1 MNRRMQIRW
10 KLITIIVLAALLA
23 FLLLIF
29 KDRSE
34 PEYVGEMVFTE
45 EMQILTNKSAEL
57 LKTDPKEVRQEIG
70 EYTKEEDWYEAF
82 DQFLTYHE
90 LDQKIC
96 RETIGIIGGEAV
108 VHKPELARAQVLTV
122 EAKVYSCA
130 SDEFEQLSYT
140 NVIAY
145 RMEDTLLAIREKL
158 PDPVVFPE
166 AYLEEADENGIQF
179 FYRGCELYHPCAQKQ
194 ESEQIV
200 TLGFRGEELVSYE
213 EDGEIISG
221 KTLQVTEQAVTLEEQ
236 VEILFGEV
244 CEGYYQKEEVRSSN
258 TDEIPIGYAFTD
270 YLIKDGK
277 ICAFLILPKE
287 QMEYIRVAIWQ
298 SDYRGLYHKEIIL
311 QSSEELTLSYMKNGE
326 KKEEPLPAGKKL
338 VLSQDADYL
347 KEGMLKVVNPTNSG
361 KTDLLSV
368 HRNQGV
374 PSYRGNFEIHKTEDG
389 LLLINELLLEEYLY
403 AVVPSEMP
411 STYPAE
417 SLKAQAVC
425 ARTYSYG
432 YLEHAGLPAL
442 GAHVDD
448 SVNYQVYNNIMEKKS
463 STDAVR
469 QTEGELLLQ
478 DGKPITAYYY
488 STSCG
493 YGSDDRIWKEEG
505 ESAAPYLRS
514 VHIAQDKNQDIN
526 KESQEKL
533 IQMDPLKENKE
544 QTDAAQ
550 IDELQEKNEQPVV
563 NHQDNQQDN
572 LQKNSEQKIKE
583 TIDNNQNDLTQ
594 EEAIREYLTT
604 VHEEDYE
611 KDEPWYRWSYT
622 VKDFDT
628 NLLKKKLQERGI
640 SFTDFKKVKDME
652 IIRRAAGGSAEIL
665 VITTDQGEIPV
676 EGEYEIRYVLNQGG
690 GVIRQDDSPYAL
702 STILPSAYFVMD
714 LQMGKKGVTGF
725 SLSGG
730 GFGHGVGMS
739 QNAAKSMAQSGKTY
753 EEILAMFYRDCQLA
767 KKY

>member
-10 KLITIIVLAALLA
+10 KLIIIFVLAALFA
-23 FLLLIF
+23 FLLF
-29 KDRSE
+29 FYKERSE
-34 PEYVGEMVFTE
+34 PEYVGEMVFTGN
-45 EMQILTNKSAEL
+45 MQILTDKSAEL
-57 LKTDPKEVRQEIG
+57 LKTDPEAVREEIG

-90 LDQKIC
+90 LDRQIC
-96 RETIGIIGGEAV
+96 KETIGIIGGKDF
-108 VHKPELARAQVLTV
+108 VHKPELAKGQVLTV
-122 EAKVYSCA
+122 DGTVYSYV
-130 SDEFEQLSYT
+130 SNGFDQLSYR
-140 NVIAY
+140 NVVAY
-145 RMEDTLLAIREKL
+145 RMENTLLAIREKL
-158 PDPVVFPE
+158 SDPVVFRE
-166 AYLEEADENGIQF
+166 AYLEEADESGIQF
-179 FYRGCELYHPCAQKQ
+179 FYRGCGLYHPCAQKQ
-194 ESEQIV
+194 GAEQIV
-200 TLGFRGEELVSYE
+200 TLAFQGEELVSYE

-236 VEILFGEV
+236 GEIPFGEV

-287 QMEYIRVAIWQ
+287 QMEYIRVAIQQ

-311 QSSEELTLSYMKNGE
+311 QSSEELTLSYLENGE

-338 VLSQDADYL
+338 VLSQDTDYL

-374 PSYRGNFEIHKTEDG
+374 PSYRGNFEIHKTEEG

-432 YLEHAGLPAL
+432 YLDHAGLPAL

-469 QTEGELLLQ
+469 QTGGELLLQ

-493 YGSDDRIWKEEG
+493 YGTDDRIWKEQG
-505 ESAAPYLRS
+505 DSAAPYLRS
-514 VHIAQDKNQDIN
+514 VHIAREDSQKNLEQKTN
-526 KESQEKL
+526 KDTDNKLNDL
-533 IQMDPLKENKE
+533 IQE
-544 QTDAAQ
+544 
-550 IDELQEKNEQPVV
+550 
-563 NHQDNQQDN
+563 
-572 LQKNSEQKIKE
+572 E
-583 TIDNNQNDLTQ
+583 TLRD
-594 EEAIREYLTT
+594 YLTA

-611 KDEPWYRWSYT
+611 KEEPWYRWSYT
-622 VKDFDT
+622 VKDIDID
-628 NLLKKKLQERGI
+628 LLKKKLQERGI

-652 IIRRAAGGSAEIL
+652 ITRRAAGGSAGAL

-676 EGEYEIRYVLNQGG
+676 EEEYEIRYVLNQGG
-690 GVIRQDDSPYAL
+690 GVIRQDGSAYEL
-702 STILPSAYFVMD
+702 STILPSAYFVID
-714 LQMGKKGVTGF
+714 LQKGKKGITGF
-725 SLSGG
+725 TLSGG

-739 QNAAKSMAQSGKTY
+739 QNAAKAMAQSGKTY
-753 EEILAMFYRDCQLA
+753 EEILAMFYRNCQLA

>member
-10 KLITIIVLAALLA
+10 KLIIIFVLAALLA
-23 FLLLIF
+23 FLLF
-29 KDRSE
+29 FYKERSE
-34 PEYVGEMVFTE
+34 PEYVGEMVFTGD
-45 EMQILTNKSAEL
+45 MQILTDKSAEL
-57 LKTDPKEVRQEIG
+57 LKTDPEAVREEIG

-90 LDQKIC
+90 LDRQIC
-96 RETIGIIGGEAV
+96 KETIGIIGGKDF
-108 VHKPELARAQVLTV
+108 VHKPELAKGQVLTV
-122 EAKVYSCA
+122 DGTVYSYV
-130 SDEFEQLSYT
+130 SNGFDQLSYR
-140 NVIAY
+140 NVVAY
-145 RMEDTLLAIREKL
+145 RMENTLLAIREKL
-158 PDPVVFPE
+158 PDPVVFSE
-166 AYLEEADENGIQF
+166 AYLEEADESGIQF
-179 FYRGCELYHPCAQKQ
+179 FYRGCELYHPCTQKQ
-194 ESEQIV
+194 GSEQIV
-200 TLGFRGEELVSYE
+200 TLAFKGSELVSYE

-236 VEILFGEV
+236 GTIPFGER

-287 QMEYIRVAIWQ
+287 QMEYIRVAIQQ
-298 SDYRGLYHKEIIL
+298 SDYRGLYHKEVIL
-311 QSSEELTLSYMKNGE
+311 QSSEELILSYLENGE
-326 KKEEPLPAGKKL
+326 RKEEPLPAGEKL
-338 VLSQDADYL
+338 ILSQDADYL
-347 KEGMLKVVNPTNSG
+347 KEGMVKVVNPTNSG

-374 PSYRGNFEIHKTEDG
+374 PSYRGNFEIHKTEEG

-469 QTEGELLLQ
+469 QTGGELLLQ

-493 YGSDDRIWKEEG
+493 YGTDDRIWKEQG
-505 ESAAPYLRS
+505 DSAAPYLRS
-514 VHIAQDKNQDIN
+514 VHIAREDSQKNLEQKTNEDTDN
-526 KESQEKL
+526 KLNDL
-533 IQMDPLKENKE
+533 IQE
-544 QTDAAQ
+544 
-550 IDELQEKNEQPVV
+550 
-563 NHQDNQQDN
+563 
-572 LQKNSEQKIKE
+572 E
-583 TIDNNQNDLTQ
+583 TLRD
-594 EEAIREYLTT
+594 YLTA

-611 KDEPWYRWSYT
+611 KEEPWYRWSYT
-622 VKDFDT
+622 VKDIDID
-628 NLLKKKLQERGI
+628 LLKKKLQERGI

-652 IIRRAAGGSAEIL
+652 ITRRAAGGSAGAL

-676 EGEYEIRYVLNQGG
+676 EEEYEIRYVLNQGG
-690 GVIRQDDSPYAL
+690 GVIRQDGSAYEL
-702 STILPSAYFVMD
+702 STILPSAYFVID
-714 LQMGKKGVTGF
+714 LQKGKKGITGF
-725 SLSGG
+725 TLSGG

-739 QNAAKSMAQSGKTY
+739 QNAAKAMAQSGKTY
-753 EEILAMFYRDCQLA
+753 EEILAMFYRNCQLA

>member
-10 KLITIIVLAALLA
+10 KLITILVLAALLA
-23 FLLLIF
+23 FLLLVF

-34 PEYVGEMVFTE
+34 PEYVGEMVFTG
-45 EMQILTNKSAEL
+45 EMQILTDKSAEL
-57 LKTDPKEVRQEIG
+57 LKTDPEEVRQEIG

-108 VHKPELARAQVLTV
+108 VHKPELAKGQVLTV
-122 EAKVYSCA
+122 DATVYSCV
-130 SDEFEQLSYT
+130 SEGIEQLSYT
-140 NVIAY
+140 NVVAY
-145 RMEDTLLAIREKL
+145 RMEDTLLALREKL
-158 PDPVVFPE
+158 PDPVVFSE
-166 AYLEEADENGIQF
+166 AYLEEADESGIQF

-194 ESEQIV
+194 GSEQIV
-200 TLGFRGEELVSYE
+200 TLAFKGSELVSYE

-236 VEILFGEV
+236 GTIPFGER

-277 ICAFLILPKE
+277 IYAFLILPKE
-287 QMEYIRVAIWQ
+287 QMEYIRVAIQQ

-311 QSSEELTLSYMKNGE
+311 QSSEELILSYLENGE
-326 KKEEPLPAGKKL
+326 RKEEPLPAGEKL
-338 VLSQDADYL
+338 ILSQDADYL
-347 KEGMLKVVNPTNSG
+347 KEGMVKVVNPTNSG

-374 PSYRGNFEIHKTEDG
+374 PSYRGNFEIHKTEEG

-493 YGSDDRIWKEEG
+493 YGADDRIWKKEG

-514 VHIAQDKNQDIN
+514 VHIAQQENT
-526 KESQEKL
+526 ESQK
-533 IQMDPLKENKE
+533 NNE

-550 IDELQEKNEQPVV
+550 IDELQKKREQSVG
-563 NHQDNQQDN
+563 NQQDDS
-572 LQKNSEQKIKE
+572 QKNLEQKNNE
-583 TIDNNQNDLTQ
+583 DTDNKRNDLTQ
-594 EEAIREYLTT
+594 EEALREYLTT

-611 KDEPWYRWSYT
+611 KEEPWYRWSYT
-622 VKDFDT
+622 VKDFDVD
-628 NLLKKKLQERGI
+628 LLKKKLQERGI

-652 IIRRAAGGSAEIL
+652 ISVRAEGGSARIL
-665 VITTDQGEIPV
+665 VITTDHGEIPV

-690 GVIRQDDSPYAL
+690 KVIRQDESAYAL

-714 LQMGKKGVTGF
+714 LQKGKKGITGF
-725 SLSGG
+725 TLSGG

-739 QNAAKSMAQSGKTY
+739 QNAARAMAQSGKTY
-753 EEILAMFYRDCQLA
+753 EQILAMFYWDCQLA

>member
-10 KLITIIVLAALLA
+10 KLIIIFVLAALLA
-23 FLLLIF
+23 FLLF
-29 KDRSE
+29 FYKERSE
-34 PEYVGEMVFTE
+34 PEYVGEMVFTGD
-45 EMQILTNKSAEL
+45 MQILTDKSAEI
-57 LKTDPKEVRQEIG
+57 LKTDPEAVREEIG

-90 LDQKIC
+90 LDRQIC
-96 RETIGIIGGEAV
+96 KETIGIIGGKDF
-108 VHKPELARAQVLTV
+108 VHKPELAKGQVLIVDGT
-122 EAKVYSCA
+122 VYSYV
-130 SDEFEQLSYT
+130 SNGFDQLSYR
-140 NVIAY
+140 NVVAY
-145 RMEDTLLAIREKL
+145 RMENTLLAIREKL
-158 PDPVVFPE
+158 SDPVVFRE
-166 AYLEEADENGIQF
+166 AYLEEADESGIQF
-179 FYRGCELYHPCAQKQ
+179 FYRGCGLYHPCAQKQ
-194 ESEQIV
+194 GAEQIV
-200 TLGFRGEELVSYE
+200 TLAFQGEELVSYE

-236 VEILFGEV
+236 GAIPFGEV

-258 TDEIPIGYAFTD
+258 MDEIPIGYAFTD

-287 QMEYIRVAIWQ
+287 QMEYIRVAIQQ

-311 QSSEELTLSYMKNGE
+311 QSSEELALSYLENGE

-338 VLSQDADYL
+338 VLPQDTDYL

-469 QTEGELLLQ
+469 QTGGELLLQ

-493 YGSDDRIWKEEG
+493 YGTDDRIWKEEG

-514 VHIAQDKNQDIN
+514 VHIAREDSQKNLEQKTNEDTDN
-526 KESQEKL
+526 KLNDL
-533 IQMDPLKENKE
+533 IQE
-544 QTDAAQ
+544 
-550 IDELQEKNEQPVV
+550 
-563 NHQDNQQDN
+563 
-572 LQKNSEQKIKE
+572 E
-583 TIDNNQNDLTQ
+583 TLRD
-594 EEAIREYLTT
+594 YLTA

-611 KDEPWYRWSYT
+611 KEEPWYRWSYT
-622 VKDFDT
+622 VKDIDID
-628 NLLKKKLQERGI
+628 LLKKKLQERGI

-652 IIRRAAGGSAEIL
+652 ITRRAAGGSAGAL

-676 EGEYEIRYVLNQGG
+676 EEEYEIRYVLNQGG
-690 GVIRQDDSPYAL
+690 GVIRQDGSAYEL
-702 STILPSAYFVMD
+702 STILPSAYFVID
-714 LQMGKKGVTGF
+714 LQKGKKGITGF
-725 SLSGG
+725 TLSGG

-739 QNAAKSMAQSGKTY
+739 QNAAKAMAQSGKTY
-753 EEILAMFYRDCQLA
+753 EEILAMFYRNCQLA

>member
-1 MNRRMQIRW
+1 MQIRW
-10 KLITIIVLAALLA
+10 KLIIIFVLAALLA
-23 FLLLIF
+23 FLLF
-29 KDRSE
+29 FYKERSE
-34 PEYVGEMVFTE
+34 PEYVGEMVFTGD
-45 EMQILTNKSAEL
+45 MQILTDKSAEL
-57 LKTDPKEVRQEIG
+57 LKTDPEAVREEIG

-90 LDQKIC
+90 LDRQIC
-96 RETIGIIGGEAV
+96 KETIGIIGGKDF
-108 VHKPELARAQVLTV
+108 VHKPELAKGQVLTV
-122 EAKVYSCA
+122 DGTVYSYV
-130 SDEFEQLSYT
+130 SNGFDQLSYR
-140 NVIAY
+140 NVVAY
-145 RMEDTLLAIREKL
+145 RMENTLLAIREKL
-158 PDPVVFPE
+158 SDPVVFRE
-166 AYLEEADENGIQF
+166 AYLEEADESGIQF
-179 FYRGCELYHPCAQKQ
+179 FYRGCGLYHPCAQKQ
-194 ESEQIV
+194 GAEQIV
-200 TLGFRGEELVSYE
+200 TLAFQGEELVSYE

-236 VEILFGEV
+236 GAIPFGEV

-258 TDEIPIGYAFTD
+258 MDEIPIGYAFTD

-287 QMEYIRVAIWQ
+287 QMEYIRVAIQQ

-311 QSSEELTLSYMKNGE
+311 QSSEELALSYLENGE

-338 VLSQDADYL
+338 VLPQDTDYL

-469 QTEGELLLQ
+469 QTGGELLLQ

-493 YGSDDRIWKEEG
+493 YGTDDRIWKEEG

-514 VHIAQDKNQDIN
+514 VHIAREDSQKNLEQKTNEDTDN
-526 KESQEKL
+526 KLNDL
-533 IQMDPLKENKE
+533 IQE
-544 QTDAAQ
+544 
-550 IDELQEKNEQPVV
+550 
-563 NHQDNQQDN
+563 
-572 LQKNSEQKIKE
+572 E
-583 TIDNNQNDLTQ
+583 TLRD
-594 EEAIREYLTT
+594 YLTA

-611 KDEPWYRWSYT
+611 KEEPWYRWSYT
-622 VKDFDT
+622 VKDIDID
-628 NLLKKKLQERGI
+628 LLKKKLQERGI

-652 IIRRAAGGSAEIL
+652 ITRRAAGGSAGAL

-676 EGEYEIRYVLNQGG
+676 EEEYEIRYVLNQGG
-690 GVIRQDDSPYAL
+690 GVIRQDGSAYEL
-702 STILPSAYFVMD
+702 STILPSAYFVID
-714 LQMGKKGVTGF
+714 LQKGKKGITGF
-725 SLSGG
+725 TLSGG

-739 QNAAKSMAQSGKTY
+739 QNAAKAMAQSGKTY
-753 EEILAMFYRDCQLA
+753 EEILAMFYRNCQLA

>member
-10 KLITIIVLAALLA
+10 KLIIIFVLAALLA
-23 FLLLIF
+23 FLLF
-29 KDRSE
+29 FYKERSE
-34 PEYVGEMVFTE
+34 PEYVGEMVFTGD
-45 EMQILTNKSAEL
+45 MQILTDKSAEI
-57 LKTDPKEVRQEIG
+57 LKTDPEAVREEIG

-90 LDQKIC
+90 LDRQIC
-96 RETIGIIGGEAV
+96 KETIGIIGGKDF
-108 VHKPELARAQVLTV
+108 VHKPELAKGQVLTV
-122 EAKVYSCA
+122 DGTVYSYV
-130 SDEFEQLSYT
+130 SNGFDQLSYR
-140 NVIAY
+140 NVVAY
-145 RMEDTLLAIREKL
+145 RMENTLLAIREKL
-158 PDPVVFPE
+158 PDPVVFSE
-166 AYLEEADENGIQF
+166 AYLEEADESGIQF
-179 FYRGCELYHPCAQKQ
+179 FYRGCELDHPCTQKQ
-194 ESEQIV
+194 GSEQIV
-200 TLGFRGEELVSYE
+200 TLAFKGSELVSYE

-236 VEILFGEV
+236 GTIPFGER

-287 QMEYIRVAIWQ
+287 QMEYIRVAIQQ
-298 SDYRGLYHKEIIL
+298 SDYRGLYHKEVIL
-311 QSSEELTLSYMKNGE
+311 QSSEELILSYLENGE
-326 KKEEPLPAGKKL
+326 RKEEPLPAGKKL
-338 VLSQDADYL
+338 VLSQDTDYL

-469 QTEGELLLQ
+469 QTGGELLLQ

-493 YGSDDRIWKEEG
+493 YGTDDRIWKEEG

-514 VHIAQDKNQDIN
+514 VHIAREDSQKNLEQKTNEDTDN
-526 KESQEKL
+526 KLNDL
-533 IQMDPLKENKE
+533 IQE
-544 QTDAAQ
+544 
-550 IDELQEKNEQPVV
+550 
-563 NHQDNQQDN
+563 
-572 LQKNSEQKIKE
+572 E
-583 TIDNNQNDLTQ
+583 TLRD
-594 EEAIREYLTT
+594 YLTA

-611 KDEPWYRWSYT
+611 KEEPWYRWSYT
-622 VKDFDT
+622 VKDIDID
-628 NLLKKKLQERGI
+628 LLKKKLQERGI

-652 IIRRAAGGSAEIL
+652 ITRRAAGGSAGAL

-676 EGEYEIRYVLNQGG
+676 EEEYEIRYVLNQGG
-690 GVIRQDDSPYAL
+690 GVIRQDGSAYEL
-702 STILPSAYFVMD
+702 STILPSAYFVID
-714 LQMGKKGVTGF
+714 LQKGKKGITGF
-725 SLSGG
+725 TLSGG

-739 QNAAKSMAQSGKTY
+739 QNAAKAMAQSGKTY
-753 EEILAMFYRDCQLA
+753 EEILAMFYRNCQLA

>member
-10 KLITIIVLAALLA
+10 KLIIILVLAALLA
-23 FLLLIF
+23 FLLF
-29 KDRSE
+29 FYKDRSE
-34 PEYVGEMVFTE
+34 PEYVGEMVFTG
-45 EMQILTNKSAEL
+45 EMQILTDKSAEL
-57 LKTDPKEVRQEIG
+57 LKTDPEEVRQEIG

-90 LDQKIC
+90 LDRQIC
-96 RETIGIIGGEAV
+96 KETIGIIGGKDF
-108 VHKPELARAQVLTV
+108 VHKPELAKGQILTAGA
-122 EAKVYSCA
+122 EVYSYV
-130 SDEFEQLSYT
+130 SDGFEQLSYT
-140 NVIAY
+140 NVVAY
-145 RMEDTLLAIREKL
+145 RIENTLLAIREKMT
-158 PDPVVFPE
+158 DPVVFSE
-166 AYLEEADENGIQF
+166 AYLEEADESGIRF
-179 FYRGCELYHPCAQKQ
+179 FYRECELYHPCGQKQ
-194 ESEQIV
+194 GSEQIV
-200 TLGFRGEELVSYE
+200 TLGLRGGELISYE

-221 KTLQVTEQAVTLEEQ
+221 KTLQVTEHAVTLEEQ
-236 VEILFGEV
+236 GEIPFGEV
-244 CEGYYQKEEVRSSN
+244 CEGYYQKEEVHSSN
-258 TDEIPIGYAFTD
+258 TSDIPIGYAFTD

-287 QMEYIRVAIWQ
+287 RMEYIRVAIQQ
-298 SDYRGLYHKEIIL
+298 SDYRGLYHKEVVL
-311 QSSEELTLSYMKNGE
+311 QSSEELMLSYLVNGE
-326 KKEEPLPAGKKL
+326 RKEEPLSAGKKL
-338 VLSQDADYL
+338 VLTQDTDYL

-361 KTDLLSV
+361 RTDLLSV
-368 HRNQGV
+368 HRNQGI
-374 PSYRGNFEIHKTEDG
+374 PSYRGNFEIHKTEEG

-411 STYPAE
+411 STYPPE

-493 YGSDDRIWKEEG
+493 YGTDDRIWKEEG
-505 ESAAPYLRS
+505 EGAAPYLRS
-514 VHIAQDKNQDIN
+514 VHIAQDENN
-526 KESQEKL
+526 ESQE
-533 IQMDPLKENKE
+533 ISE
-544 QTDAAQ
+544 QTDTTQ
-550 IDELQEKNEQPVV
+550 TDELQK
-563 NHQDNQQDN
+563 
-572 LQKNSEQKIKE
+572 KSEQ
-583 TIDNNQNDLTQ
+583 
-594 EEAIREYLTT
+594 EEVLREYLTT

-611 KDEPWYRWSYT
+611 KEEPWYRWSYT
-622 VKDFDT
+622 VQDLDID
-628 NLLKKKLQERGI
+628 LLKKKLQERGI

-652 IIRRAAGGSAEIL
+652 IIRRAAGGSARTL
-665 VITTDQGEIPV
+665 VISTDQGELQV

-690 GVIRQDDSPYAL
+690 EVIRQDDSAYIP

-714 LQMGKKGVTGF
+714 LQKGKKGITGF
-725 SLSGG
+725 TLYGG

-739 QNAAKSMAQSGKTY
+739 QNAAKAMAQSGRTY
-753 EEILAMFYRDCQLA
+753 EEILAMFYWNCQLA

>member
-10 KLITIIVLAALLA
+10 KLIIIFVLAALLA
-23 FLLLIF
+23 FLLF
-29 KDRSE
+29 FYKERSE
-34 PEYVGEMVFTE
+34 PEYVGEMVFTGD
-45 EMQILTNKSAEL
+45 MQILTDKSAEL
-57 LKTDPKEVRQEIG
+57 LKTDPEAVREEIG

-90 LDQKIC
+90 LDRQIC
-96 RETIGIIGGEAV
+96 KETIGIIGGKDF
-108 VHKPELARAQVLTV
+108 VHKPELAKGQVLTV
-122 EAKVYSCA
+122 DGTVYSYV
-130 SDEFEQLSYT
+130 SNGFDQLSYR
-140 NVIAY
+140 NVVAY
-145 RMEDTLLAIREKL
+145 RMENTLLAIREKL
-158 PDPVVFPE
+158 SDPVVFRE
-166 AYLEEADENGIQF
+166 AYLEEADESGIQF
-179 FYRGCELYHPCAQKQ
+179 FYRGCGLYHPCAQKQ
-194 ESEQIV
+194 GAEQIV
-200 TLGFRGEELVSYE
+200 TLAFQGEELVSYE

-236 VEILFGEV
+236 GTIPFGEV
-244 CEGYYQKEEVRSSN
+244 CEGYYQKEEVRSSKM
-258 TDEIPIGYAFTD
+258 DEIPIGYAFTD

-287 QMEYIRVAIWQ
+287 QMEYIRVAIQQ

-311 QSSEELTLSYMKNGE
+311 QSSEELTLSYLENGE

-338 VLSQDADYL
+338 VLSQDTDYL

-469 QTEGELLLQ
+469 QTGGELLLQ

-493 YGSDDRIWKEEG
+493 YGTDDRIWKEEG

-514 VHIAQDKNQDIN
+514 VHIAREDSQKNLEQKTNEDTDN
-526 KESQEKL
+526 KLNDL
-533 IQMDPLKENKE
+533 IQE
-544 QTDAAQ
+544 
-550 IDELQEKNEQPVV
+550 
-563 NHQDNQQDN
+563 
-572 LQKNSEQKIKE
+572 E
-583 TIDNNQNDLTQ
+583 TLRD
-594 EEAIREYLTT
+594 YLTA

-611 KDEPWYRWSYT
+611 KEEPWYRWSYT
-622 VKDFDT
+622 VKDIDID
-628 NLLKKKLQERGI
+628 LLKKKLQERGI

-652 IIRRAAGGSAEIL
+652 ITRRAAGGSAWTL
-665 VITTDQGEIPV
+665 VISTDQGELQV

-690 GVIRQDDSPYAL
+690 EVIRQDDSAYIP
-702 STILPSAYFVMD
+702 STILPSAYFVMN
-714 LQMGKKGVTGF
+714 LQKGKKGITGYT
-725 SLSGG
+725 LSGG

-739 QNAAKSMAQSGKTY
+739 QNAAKAMAQSGKTY
-753 EEILAMFYRDCQLA
+753 EEILAMFYWNCQLA

>member
-1 MNRRMQIRW
+1 MQIRW
-10 KLITIIVLAALLA
+10 KLIIIFVLAALLA
-23 FLLLIF
+23 FLLF
-29 KDRSE
+29 FYKERSE
-34 PEYVGEMVFTE
+34 PEYVGEMVFTGD
-45 EMQILTNKSAEL
+45 MQILTDKSAEL
-57 LKTDPKEVRQEIG
+57 LKTDPEAVREEIG

-90 LDQKIC
+90 LDRQIC
-96 RETIGIIGGEAV
+96 KETIGIIGGKDF
-108 VHKPELARAQVLTV
+108 VHKPELAKGQVLTV
-122 EAKVYSCA
+122 DGTVYSYV
-130 SDEFEQLSYT
+130 SNGFDQLSYR
-140 NVIAY
+140 NVVAY
-145 RMEDTLLAIREKL
+145 RMENTLLAIREKL
-158 PDPVVFPE
+158 SDPVVFRE
-166 AYLEEADENGIQF
+166 AYLEEADESGIQF
-179 FYRGCELYHPCAQKQ
+179 FYRGCGLYHPCAQKQ
-194 ESEQIV
+194 GAEQIV
-200 TLGFRGEELVSYE
+200 TLAFQGEELVSYE

-236 VEILFGEV
+236 GTIPFGEV

-258 TDEIPIGYAFTD
+258 MDEIPIGYAFTD

-287 QMEYIRVAIWQ
+287 QMEYIRVAIQQ

-311 QSSEELTLSYMKNGE
+311 QSSEELTLSYLENGE

-338 VLSQDADYL
+338 VLSQDTDYL

-374 PSYRGNFEIHKTEDG
+374 PSYRGNFEIHKTEEG

-469 QTEGELLLQ
+469 QTGGELLLQ

-493 YGSDDRIWKEEG
+493 YGTDDRIWKEEG

-514 VHIAQDKNQDIN
+514 VHIAREDSQKNLEQKTNEDTDN
-526 KESQEKL
+526 KLNDL
-533 IQMDPLKENKE
+533 IQE
-544 QTDAAQ
+544 
-550 IDELQEKNEQPVV
+550 
-563 NHQDNQQDN
+563 
-572 LQKNSEQKIKE
+572 E
-583 TIDNNQNDLTQ
+583 TLRD
-594 EEAIREYLTT
+594 YLTA

-611 KDEPWYRWSYT
+611 KEEPWYRWSYT
-622 VKDFDT
+622 VKDIDID
-628 NLLKKKLQERGI
+628 LLKKKLQERGI

-652 IIRRAAGGSAEIL
+652 ITRRAAGGSAGAL

-676 EGEYEIRYVLNQGG
+676 EEEYEIRYVLNQGG
-690 GVIRQDDSPYAL
+690 GVIRQDGSAYEL
-702 STILPSAYFVMD
+702 STILPSAYFVID
-714 LQMGKKGVTGF
+714 LQKGKKGITGF
-725 SLSGG
+725 TLSGG

-739 QNAAKSMAQSGKTY
+739 QNAAKAMAQSGKTY
-753 EEILAMFYRDCQLA
+753 EEILAMFYRNCQLA

>member
-1 MNRRMQIRW
+1 MQIRW
-10 KLITIIVLAALLA
+10 KLIIIFVLAALLA
-23 FLLLIF
+23 FLLF
-29 KDRSE
+29 FYKERSE
-34 PEYVGEMVFTE
+34 PEYVGEMVFTGN
-45 EMQILTNKSAEL
+45 MQILTDKSAEL
-57 LKTDPKEVRQEIG
+57 LKTDPEAVREEIG

-90 LDQKIC
+90 LDRQIC
-96 RETIGIIGGEAV
+96 KETIGIIGGKDF
-108 VHKPELARAQVLTV
+108 VHKPELAKGQVLTV
-122 EAKVYSCA
+122 DGTVYSYV
-130 SDEFEQLSYT
+130 SNGFDQLSYR
-140 NVIAY
+140 NVVAY
-145 RMEDTLLAIREKL
+145 RMENTLLAIREKL
-158 PDPVVFPE
+158 SDPVVFRE
-166 AYLEEADENGIQF
+166 AYLEEADESGIQF
-179 FYRGCELYHPCAQKQ
+179 FYRGCGLYHPCAQKQ
-194 ESEQIV
+194 GAEQIV
-200 TLGFRGEELVSYE
+200 TLAFQGEELVSYE

-236 VEILFGEV
+236 GTIPFGEV

-258 TDEIPIGYAFTD
+258 MDEIPIGYAFTD

-287 QMEYIRVAIWQ
+287 QMEYIRVAIQQ

-311 QSSEELTLSYMKNGE
+311 QSSEELTLSYLENGE

-338 VLSQDADYL
+338 VLSQDTDYL

-374 PSYRGNFEIHKTEDG
+374 PSYRGNFEIHKTEEG

-432 YLEHAGLPAL
+432 YLDHAGLPAL

-469 QTEGELLLQ
+469 QTGGELLLQ

-493 YGSDDRIWKEEG
+493 YGTDDRIWKEQG
-505 ESAAPYLRS
+505 DSVAPYLRS
-514 VHIAQDKNQDIN
+514 VHIAREDSQKNLEQKTNEDTDN
-526 KESQEKL
+526 KLNDL
-533 IQMDPLKENKE
+533 IQE
-544 QTDAAQ
+544 
-550 IDELQEKNEQPVV
+550 
-563 NHQDNQQDN
+563 
-572 LQKNSEQKIKE
+572 E
-583 TIDNNQNDLTQ
+583 TLRD
-594 EEAIREYLTT
+594 YLTA

-611 KDEPWYRWSYT
+611 KEEPWYRWSYT
-622 VKDFDT
+622 VKDIDID
-628 NLLKKKLQERGI
+628 LLKKKLQERGI

-652 IIRRAAGGSAEIL
+652 ITRRAAGGSAGAL

-676 EGEYEIRYVLNQGG
+676 EEEYEIRYVLNQGG
-690 GVIRQDDSPYAL
+690 GVIRQDGSAYEL
-702 STILPSAYFVMD
+702 STILPSAYFVID
-714 LQMGKKGVTGF
+714 LQKGKKGITGF
-725 SLSGG
+725 TLSGG

-739 QNAAKSMAQSGKTY
+739 QNAAKAMAQSGKTY
-753 EEILAMFYRDCQLA
+753 EEILAMFYRNCQLA

>member
-10 KLITIIVLAALLA
+10 KLIIILVLAALLA
-23 FLLLIF
+23 FLLF
-29 KDRSE
+29 FYKDRSE
-34 PEYVGEMVFTE
+34 PEYVGEMVFTG
-45 EMQILTNKSAEL
+45 EMQILTDKSAEL
-57 LKTDPKEVRQEIG
+57 LKTDPEEVRQEIG

-90 LDQKIC
+90 LDRQIC
-96 RETIGIIGGEAV
+96 KETIGIIGGKDF
-108 VHKPELARAQVLTV
+108 VHKPELAKGQILTAGA
-122 EAKVYSCA
+122 EVYSYV
-130 SDEFEQLSYT
+130 SDGFEQLSYT
-140 NVIAY
+140 NVVAY
-145 RMEDTLLAIREKL
+145 RIENTLLAIREKMT
-158 PDPVVFPE
+158 DPVVFSE
-166 AYLEEADENGIQF
+166 AYLEEADESGIRF
-179 FYRGCELYHPCAQKQ
+179 FYRGCELYHPCGQKQ
-194 ESEQIV
+194 GSEQIV
-200 TLGFRGEELVSYE
+200 TLGLRGGELISYE

-221 KTLQVTEQAVTLEEQ
+221 KTLQVTEHAVTLEEQ
-236 VEILFGEV
+236 GEIPLGEV

-258 TDEIPIGYAFTD
+258 KDEIPIGYAFTD

-287 QMEYIRVAIWQ
+287 RMEYIRVAIQQ
-298 SDYRGLYHKEIIL
+298 SDYRGLYHKEVVL
-311 QSSEELTLSYMKNGE
+311 QSSEELMLSYLENGE
-326 KKEEPLPAGKKL
+326 RKEEPLSAGKKL
-338 VLSQDADYL
+338 VLTQDTDYL

-361 KTDLLSV
+361 RTDLLSV
-368 HRNQGV
+368 HRNQGI
-374 PSYRGNFEIHKTEDG
+374 PSYRGNFEIHKTEEG

-411 STYPAE
+411 STYPSE

-493 YGSDDRIWKEEG
+493 YGTDDRIWKEEG
-505 ESAAPYLRS
+505 EGAAPYLRS
-514 VHIAQDKNQDIN
+514 VHIAQDENN
-526 KESQEKL
+526 ESQE
-533 IQMDPLKENKE
+533 ISE
-544 QTDAAQ
+544 QTDTTQ
-550 IDELQEKNEQPVV
+550 TDEM
-563 NHQDNQQDN
+563 
-572 LQKNSEQKIKE
+572 QKKSEQ
-583 TIDNNQNDLTQ
+583 
-594 EEAIREYLTT
+594 EEVLREYLTT

-611 KDEPWYRWSYT
+611 KEEPWYRWSYT
-622 VKDFDT
+622 VQDLDID
-628 NLLKKKLQERGI
+628 LLKKKLQERGI
-640 SFTDFKKVKDME
+640 SFTDFKKIKDME
-652 IIRRAAGGSAEIL
+652 IIRRAAGGSARTL
-665 VITTDQGEIPV
+665 VISTDQGELQV
-676 EGEYEIRYVLNQGG
+676 EGEYEIRYVLNQEGE
-690 GVIRQDDSPYAL
+690 VIRQDDSAYIL

-714 LQMGKKGVTGF
+714 LQKGKKGITGYT
-725 SLSGG
+725 LSGG

-739 QNAAKSMAQSGKTY
+739 QNAAKAMAQSGRTY
-753 EEILAMFYRDCQLA
+753 EEILAMFYWNCQLA

>member
-23 FLLLIF
+23 FLLF
-29 KDRSE
+29 FYKDRSE
-34 PEYVGEMVFTE
+34 PEYVGEMVFTG
-45 EMQILTNKSAEL
+45 EMQILTDKSAEL
-57 LKTDPKEVRQEIG
+57 LQTDPEEVRQEIG

-108 VHKPELARAQVLTV
+108 VHKPELAKGQVLTV
-122 EAKVYSCA
+122 EAKVYSCV
-130 SDEFEQLSYT
+130 SDGFEQLSYT
-140 NVIAY
+140 NVVAY
-145 RMEDTLLAIREKL
+145 RMDNTLLAIREKL

-166 AYLEEADENGIQF
+166 AYLEEADESGIQF
-179 FYRGCELYHPCAQKQ
+179 FYRECELYHPSTQKQ
-194 ESEQIV
+194 GSEQIV

-236 VEILFGEV
+236 GTIPFGEV

-287 QMEYIRVAIWQ
+287 QMEYIRVAVQQ

-311 QSSEELTLSYMKNGE
+311 QSSEELTLSYLENGE
-326 KKEEPLPAGKKL
+326 KKEEALPAGKKL
-338 VLSQDADYL
+338 VLSQDTNYL
-347 KEGMLKVVNPTNSG
+347 KEGMVKVVNPTNSG

-432 YLEHAGLPAL
+432 YLEHAGLPEL

-493 YGSDDRIWKEEG
+493 YGTDDRIWKEEG

-514 VHIAQDKNQDIN
+514 VHIARDERNELQEIDKQTDELQEIN
-526 KESQEKL
+526 
-533 IQMDPLKENKE
+533 E
-544 QTDAAQ
+544 QTT
-550 IDELQEKNEQPVV
+550 ELQEKNEQPVV
-563 NHQDNQQDN
+563 NPQDNS
-572 LQKNSEQKIKE
+572 QKNSAQKNNE
-583 TIDNNQNDLTQ
+583 DTDNNLSDLTQ
-594 EEAIREYLTT
+594 EEALREYLTT

-611 KDEPWYRWSYT
+611 KEEPWYRWSYT
-622 VKDFDT
+622 VKELDVD
-628 NLLKKKLQERGI
+628 LLKKKLQERGI
-640 SFTDFKKVKDME
+640 SFNDFKKVKDME
-652 IIRRAAGGSAEIL
+652 IIRRAAGGSAELL
-665 VITTDQGEIPV
+665 VITTDQGEISV

-690 GVIRQDDSPYAL
+690 EVIRQDESAYAL
-702 STILPSAYFVMD
+702 STILPSAYFVID
-714 LQMGKKGVTGF
+714 LQKGKKGITGF
-725 SLSGG
+725 TLSGG

-739 QNAAKSMAQSGKTY
+739 QNAAKAMAQSGKTY
-753 EEILAMFYRDCQLA
+753 EEILAMFYWDCQLA

>member
-1 MNRRMQIRW
+1 MQIRW
-10 KLITIIVLAALLA
+10 KLIIIFVLAALFA
-23 FLLLIF
+23 FLLF
-29 KDRSE
+29 FYKERSE
-34 PEYVGEMVFTE
+34 PEYVGEMVFTGD
-45 EMQILTNKSAEL
+45 MQILTDKSAEL
-57 LKTDPKEVRQEIG
+57 LKTDPEAVREEIG

-90 LDQKIC
+90 LDRQIC
-96 RETIGIIGGEAV
+96 KETIGIIGGKDF
-108 VHKPELARAQVLTV
+108 VHKPELAKGQVLTV
-122 EAKVYSCA
+122 DGTVYSYV
-130 SDEFEQLSYT
+130 SNGFDQLSYR
-140 NVIAY
+140 NVVAY
-145 RMEDTLLAIREKL
+145 RMENTLLAIREKL
-158 PDPVVFPE
+158 SDPVVFRE
-166 AYLEEADENGIQF
+166 AYLEEADESGIQF
-179 FYRGCELYHPCAQKQ
+179 FYRGCGLYHPCAQKQ
-194 ESEQIV
+194 GAEQIV
-200 TLGFRGEELVSYE
+200 TLAFQGEELVSYE

-236 VEILFGEV
+236 GTIPFGKV

-258 TDEIPIGYAFTD
+258 MDEIPIGYAFTD

-287 QMEYIRVAIWQ
+287 QMEYIRVAIQQ

-311 QSSEELTLSYMKNGE
+311 QSSEELTLSYLENGE

-338 VLSQDADYL
+338 VLSQDTDYL

-374 PSYRGNFEIHKTEDG
+374 PSYRGNFEIHKTEEG

-432 YLEHAGLPAL
+432 YLDHAGLPAL

-469 QTEGELLLQ
+469 QTGGELLLQ

-493 YGSDDRIWKEEG
+493 YGTDDRIWKEQG
-505 ESAAPYLRS
+505 DSAAPYLRS
-514 VHIAQDKNQDIN
+514 VHIAREDSQKNLEQKTNEDTDN
-526 KESQEKL
+526 KLNDL
-533 IQMDPLKENKE
+533 IQE
-544 QTDAAQ
+544 
-550 IDELQEKNEQPVV
+550 
-563 NHQDNQQDN
+563 
-572 LQKNSEQKIKE
+572 E
-583 TIDNNQNDLTQ
+583 TLRD
-594 EEAIREYLTT
+594 YLTA

-611 KDEPWYRWSYT
+611 KEEPWYRWSYT
-622 VKDFDT
+622 VKDIDID
-628 NLLKKKLQERGI
+628 LLKKKLQERGI

-652 IIRRAAGGSAEIL
+652 ITRRAAGGSAGAL

-676 EGEYEIRYVLNQGG
+676 EEEYEIRYVLNQGG
-690 GVIRQDDSPYAL
+690 GVIRQDGSAYEL
-702 STILPSAYFVMD
+702 STILPSAYFVID
-714 LQMGKKGVTGF
+714 LQKGKKGITGF
-725 SLSGG
+725 TLSGG

-739 QNAAKSMAQSGKTY
+739 QNAAKAMAQSGKTY
-753 EEILAMFYRDCQLA
+753 EEILAMFYRNCQLA

>member
-10 KLITIIVLAALLA
+10 KLIIILVLAALLA
-23 FLLLIF
+23 FLLF
-29 KDRSE
+29 FYKDRSE
-34 PEYVGEMVFTE
+34 PEYVGEMVFTG
-45 EMQILTNKSAEL
+45 EMQILTDKSAEL
-57 LKTDPKEVRQEIG
+57 LKTDPEEVRQEIG

-90 LDQKIC
+90 LDRQIC
-96 RETIGIIGGEAV
+96 KETIGIIGGKDF
-108 VHKPELARAQVLTV
+108 VHKPELAKGQILTAGA
-122 EAKVYSCA
+122 EVYSYV
-130 SDEFEQLSYT
+130 SDGFEQLSYT
-140 NVIAY
+140 NVVAY
-145 RMEDTLLAIREKL
+145 RIENTLLAIREKMT
-158 PDPVVFPE
+158 DPVVFSE
-166 AYLEEADENGIQF
+166 AYLEEADESGIRF
-179 FYRGCELYHPCAQKQ
+179 FYRGCELYHPCGQKQ
-194 ESEQIV
+194 GSEQIV
-200 TLGFRGEELVSYE
+200 TLGLRGGELISYE

-221 KTLQVTEQAVTLEEQ
+221 KTLQVTEHAVTLEEQ
-236 VEILFGEV
+236 GEIPLGEV

-258 TDEIPIGYAFTD
+258 KDEIPIGYAFTD

-287 QMEYIRVAIWQ
+287 RMEYIRVAIQQ
-298 SDYRGLYHKEIIL
+298 SDYRGLYHKEVVL
-311 QSSEELTLSYMKNGE
+311 QSSEELMLSYLENGE
-326 KKEEPLPAGKKL
+326 RKEEPLSAGKKL
-338 VLSQDADYL
+338 VLTQDTDYL

-361 KTDLLSV
+361 RTDLLSV
-368 HRNQGV
+368 HRNQGI
-374 PSYRGNFEIHKTEDG
+374 PSYRGNFEIHKTEEG

-411 STYPAE
+411 STYPSE

-493 YGSDDRIWKEEG
+493 YGTDDRIWKEEG
-505 ESAAPYLRS
+505 EGAAPYLRS
-514 VHIAQDKNQDIN
+514 VHIAQDENN
-526 KESQEKL
+526 ESQE
-533 IQMDPLKENKE
+533 IIE
-544 QTDAAQ
+544 QTDTTQ
-550 IDELQEKNEQPVV
+550 TDEM
-563 NHQDNQQDN
+563 
-572 LQKNSEQKIKE
+572 QKKSEQ
-583 TIDNNQNDLTQ
+583 
-594 EEAIREYLTT
+594 EEVLREYLTT

-611 KDEPWYRWSYT
+611 KEEPWYRWSYT
-622 VKDFDT
+622 VQDLDID
-628 NLLKKKLQERGI
+628 LLKKKLQERGI

-652 IIRRAAGGSAEIL
+652 IIRRAAGGSARTL
-665 VITTDQGEIPV
+665 VISTDQGELQV
-676 EGEYEIRYVLNQGG
+676 EGEYEIRYVLNQEGE
-690 GVIRQDDSPYAL
+690 VIRQDDSAYIL

-714 LQMGKKGVTGF
+714 LQKGKKGITGYT
-725 SLSGG
+725 LSGG

-739 QNAAKSMAQSGKTY
+739 QNAAKAMAQSGRTY
-753 EEILAMFYRDCQLA
+753 EEILAMFYWNCQLA

>member
-10 KLITIIVLAALLA
+10 KLIIIFVLAALLA
-23 FLLLIF
+23 FLLF
-29 KDRSE
+29 FYKERSE
-34 PEYVGEMVFTE
+34 PEYVGEMVFTGD
-45 EMQILTNKSAEL
+45 MQILTDKSAEL
-57 LKTDPKEVRQEIG
+57 LKTDPEAVREEIG

-90 LDQKIC
+90 LDRQIC
-96 RETIGIIGGEAV
+96 KETIGIIGGKDF
-108 VHKPELARAQVLTV
+108 VHKPELAKGQVLTV
-122 EAKVYSCA
+122 DGTVYSYV
-130 SDEFEQLSYT
+130 SNGFDQLSYR
-140 NVIAY
+140 NVVAY
-145 RMEDTLLAIREKL
+145 RMENTLLAIREKL
-158 PDPVVFPE
+158 SDPVVFRE
-166 AYLEEADENGIQF
+166 AYLEEADESGIQF
-179 FYRGCELYHPCAQKQ
+179 FYRGCGLYHPCAQKQ
-194 ESEQIV
+194 GAEQIV
-200 TLGFRGEELVSYE
+200 TLAFQGEELVSYE

-236 VEILFGEV
+236 GTIPFGEV

-258 TDEIPIGYAFTD
+258 MDEIPIGYAFTD

-287 QMEYIRVAIWQ
+287 QMEYIRVAIQQ

-311 QSSEELTLSYMKNGE
+311 QSSEELTLSYLENGE

-338 VLSQDADYL
+338 VLSQDTDYL

-374 PSYRGNFEIHKTEDG
+374 PSYRGNFEIHKTEEG

-432 YLEHAGLPAL
+432 YLDHAGLPAL

-469 QTEGELLLQ
+469 QTGGELLLQ

-493 YGSDDRIWKEEG
+493 YGTDDRIWKEQG
-505 ESAAPYLRS
+505 DSAAPYLRS
-514 VHIAQDKNQDIN
+514 VHIAREDSQKNLEQKTNEDTDN
-526 KESQEKL
+526 KLNDL
-533 IQMDPLKENKE
+533 IQE
-544 QTDAAQ
+544 
-550 IDELQEKNEQPVV
+550 
-563 NHQDNQQDN
+563 
-572 LQKNSEQKIKE
+572 E
-583 TIDNNQNDLTQ
+583 TLRD
-594 EEAIREYLTT
+594 YLTA

-611 KDEPWYRWSYT
+611 KEEPWYRWSYT
-622 VKDFDT
+622 VKDIDID
-628 NLLKKKLQERGI
+628 LLKKKLQERGI

-652 IIRRAAGGSAEIL
+652 ITRRAAGGSAGAL
-665 VITTDQGEIPV
+665 VITTNQGEIPV
-676 EGEYEIRYVLNQGG
+676 EEEYEIRYVLNQGG
-690 GVIRQDDSPYAL
+690 GVIRQDGSAYEL
-702 STILPSAYFVMD
+702 STILPSAYFVID
-714 LQMGKKGVTGF
+714 LQKGKKGITGF
-725 SLSGG
+725 TLSGG

-739 QNAAKSMAQSGKTY
+739 QNAAKAMAQSGKTY
-753 EEILAMFYRDCQLA
+753 EEILAMFYRNCQLA

>member
-10 KLITIIVLAALLA
+10 KLIIIFVLAALLA
-23 FLLLIF
+23 FLLF
-29 KDRSE
+29 FYKERSE
-34 PEYVGEMVFTE
+34 PEYVGEMVFTGD
-45 EMQILTNKSAEL
+45 MQILTDKSAEI
-57 LKTDPKEVRQEIG
+57 LKTDPEAVREEIG

-90 LDQKIC
+90 LDRQIC
-96 RETIGIIGGEAV
+96 KETIGIIGGKDF
-108 VHKPELARAQVLTV
+108 VHKPELAKGQVLTV
-122 EAKVYSCA
+122 DGTVYSYV
-130 SDEFEQLSYT
+130 SNGFDQLSYR
-140 NVIAY
+140 NVVAY
-145 RMEDTLLAIREKL
+145 RMENTLLAIREKL
-158 PDPVVFPE
+158 PDPVVFSE
-166 AYLEEADENGIQF
+166 AYLEEADESGIQF
-179 FYRGCELYHPCAQKQ
+179 FYRGCELYHPCTQKQ
-194 ESEQIV
+194 GSEQIV
-200 TLGFRGEELVSYE
+200 TLAFKGSELVSYE

-236 VEILFGEV
+236 GTIPFGER

-287 QMEYIRVAIWQ
+287 QMEYIRVAIQQ
-298 SDYRGLYHKEIIL
+298 SDYRGLYHKEVIL
-311 QSSEELTLSYMKNGE
+311 QSSEELILSYLENGE
-326 KKEEPLPAGKKL
+326 RKEEPLPAGKKL
-338 VLSQDADYL
+338 VLSQDTDYL

-469 QTEGELLLQ
+469 QTGGELLLQ

-493 YGSDDRIWKEEG
+493 YGTDDRIWKEEG

-514 VHIAQDKNQDIN
+514 VHIAREDSQKNLEQKTNEDTDN
-526 KESQEKL
+526 KLNDL
-533 IQMDPLKENKE
+533 IQE
-544 QTDAAQ
+544 
-550 IDELQEKNEQPVV
+550 
-563 NHQDNQQDN
+563 
-572 LQKNSEQKIKE
+572 E
-583 TIDNNQNDLTQ
+583 TLRD
-594 EEAIREYLTT
+594 YLTA

-611 KDEPWYRWSYT
+611 KEEPWYRWSYT
-622 VKDFDT
+622 VKDIDID
-628 NLLKKKLQERGI
+628 LLKKKLQERGI

-652 IIRRAAGGSAEIL
+652 ITRRAAGGSAGAL

-676 EGEYEIRYVLNQGG
+676 EEEYEIRYVLNQGG
-690 GVIRQDDSPYAL
+690 GVIRQDGSAYEL
-702 STILPSAYFVMD
+702 STILPSAYFVID
-714 LQMGKKGVTGF
+714 LQKGKKGITGF
-725 SLSGG
+725 TLSGG

-739 QNAAKSMAQSGKTY
+739 QNAAKAMAQSGKTY
-753 EEILAMFYRDCQLA
+753 EEILAMFYRNCQLA

>member
-10 KLITIIVLAALLA
+10 KLIIIFVLAALLA
-23 FLLLIF
+23 FLLF
-29 KDRSE
+29 FYKERSE
-34 PEYVGEMVFTE
+34 PEYVGEMVFTGD
-45 EMQILTNKSAEL
+45 MQILTDKSAEL
-57 LKTDPKEVRQEIG
+57 LKTDPEAVREEIG

-90 LDQKIC
+90 LDRQIC
-96 RETIGIIGGEAV
+96 KETIGIIGGKDF
-108 VHKPELARAQVLTV
+108 VHKPELAKGQVLTV
-122 EAKVYSCA
+122 DGTVYSYV
-130 SDEFEQLSYT
+130 SNGFDQLSYR
-140 NVIAY
+140 NVDAY
-145 RMEDTLLAIREKL
+145 RMENTLLAIREKL
-158 PDPVVFPE
+158 SDPVVFRE
-166 AYLEEADENGIQF
+166 AYLEEADESGIQF
-179 FYRGCELYHPCAQKQ
+179 FYRGCGLYHPCAQKQ
-194 ESEQIV
+194 GAEQIV
-200 TLGFRGEELVSYE
+200 TLAFQGEELVSYE

-236 VEILFGEV
+236 GTIPFGEV

-258 TDEIPIGYAFTD
+258 MDEIPIGYAFTD

-287 QMEYIRVAIWQ
+287 QMEYIRVAIQQ

-311 QSSEELTLSYMKNGE
+311 QSSEELTLSYLENGE

-338 VLSQDADYL
+338 VLSQDTDYL

-374 PSYRGNFEIHKTEDG
+374 PSYRGNFEIHKTEEG

-432 YLEHAGLPAL
+432 YLDHAGLPAL

-469 QTEGELLLQ
+469 QTGGELLLQ

-493 YGSDDRIWKEEG
+493 YGTDDRIWKEQG
-505 ESAAPYLRS
+505 DSAAPYLRS
-514 VHIAQDKNQDIN
+514 VHIAREDSQKNLEQKTNEDTDN
-526 KESQEKL
+526 KLNDL
-533 IQMDPLKENKE
+533 IQE
-544 QTDAAQ
+544 
-550 IDELQEKNEQPVV
+550 
-563 NHQDNQQDN
+563 
-572 LQKNSEQKIKE
+572 E
-583 TIDNNQNDLTQ
+583 TLRD
-594 EEAIREYLTT
+594 YLTA

-611 KDEPWYRWSYT
+611 KEEPWYRWSYT
-622 VKDFDT
+622 VKDIDID
-628 NLLKKKLQERGI
+628 LLKKKLQERGI

-652 IIRRAAGGSAEIL
+652 ITRRAAGGSAGAL

-676 EGEYEIRYVLNQGG
+676 EEEYEIRYVLNQGG
-690 GVIRQDDSPYAL
+690 GVIRQDGSAYEL
-702 STILPSAYFVMD
+702 STILPSAYFVID
-714 LQMGKKGVTGF
+714 LQKGKKGITGF
-725 SLSGG
+725 TLSGG

-739 QNAAKSMAQSGKTY
+739 QNAAKAMAQSGKTY
-753 EEILAMFYRDCQLA
+753 EEILAMFYRNCQLA